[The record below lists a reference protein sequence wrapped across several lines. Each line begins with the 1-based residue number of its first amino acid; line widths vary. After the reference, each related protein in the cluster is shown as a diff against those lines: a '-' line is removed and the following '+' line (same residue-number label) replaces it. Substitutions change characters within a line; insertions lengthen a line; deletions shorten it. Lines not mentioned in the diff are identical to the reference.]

1 MWKKYFKVIKII
13 PGKVVT
19 PLFGV
24 IDFSSDN
31 IPLEKVIAL
40 FESDF
45 PYLQLTPEGEHAI
58 YGVPLPEPDVP
69 APAKQTAP
77 KKKRKDKRIP
87 TT

>member
-31 IPLEKVIAL
+31 IPLEKIIAL

-45 PYLQLTPEGEHAI
+45 PYLQLTPEGEQAI
-58 YGVPLPEPDVP
+58 YGVPLPEPDDT
-69 APAKQTAP
+69 APVKKTAP
-77 KKKRKDKRIP
+77 KKKRKNKRIP